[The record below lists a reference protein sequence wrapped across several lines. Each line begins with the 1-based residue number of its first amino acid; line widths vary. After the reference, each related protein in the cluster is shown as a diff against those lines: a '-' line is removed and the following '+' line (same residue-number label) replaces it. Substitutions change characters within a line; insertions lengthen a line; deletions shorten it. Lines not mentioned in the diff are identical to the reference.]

1 MLVKT
6 DLNRTDGEPRVTTPV
21 DSTPVV
27 TDSDLIEAE
36 KEAQVKQELEAEEN
50 GATTDRLKQT
60 TNLLCKMLN
69 LDESYR
75 VTGFT
80 DKGKV
85 IKETF
90 ENDDLIIQVTIKNSE
105 NHYID

>member
-1 MLVKT
+1 MLVRT
-6 DLNRTDGEPRVTTPV
+6 NLDRTDGELTESV

-27 TDSDLIEAE
+27 TDANLNEVE

-50 GATTDRLKQT
+50 GASTDRLKQT
-60 TNLLCKMLN
+60 TSLLCKMLN

-75 VTGFT
+75 VNGFS

-105 NHYID
+105 NHCID